1 MDEII
6 AKLVKFFVLFYR
18 KAREDTFKEALRF
31 LASFVD
37 FNTFADWLIY
47 KIEENTKL
55 TEKHKEF
62 IYKEFEK
69 LWRIYRGKPSLKVES
84 GIIPDERVLTALTE
98 MSDFYLGKF
107 FQGDKEIKRQVLNW
121 MYDYYLKEGN
131 PIGKGQEGVKEFLKK
146 FGDYLEERTEQ
157 KARQIIDTT
166 VNFLRNAADLTQQY
180 ENGDRYTIWSA
191 TNDRLTCAACRSMDG
206 RIVEVHQAYSQ
217 LRQIVE
223 NPQNLPVIRPIIT
236 KPFEGKTEDCPVKFP
251 PLHPHC
257 RCRVIPYVRHLMKK
271 RKLFFHPER
280 PPRVPHNDL
289 QLRLEEYVKNL
300 KEEEIYNRY
309 ESLLGARWFR
319 LLEQRRNL
327 ERHFEKH
334 AKNLGVKDIREYE
347 ELFVEALRNPNRVY
361 LQRYK
366 FVKPKG
372 KKPVEKMDWV
382 IESGNLRVV
391 IDDDS
396 LLVKSVHEIKESHEE
411 FLKRAEKNGIAT
423 VRLL

>member
-1 MDEII
+1 MDEVI

-18 KAREDTFKEALRF
+18 KAREETFREALRF
-31 LASFVD
+31 LTSFVD

-69 LWRIYRGKPSLKVES
+69 LWGIYRGKPSIKVES

-98 MSDFYLGKF
+98 MADFYLGKF

-191 TNDRLTCAACRSMDG
+191 TNDRLTCVACRSMDG
-206 RIVEVHQAYSQ
+206 RIVEVQPA
-217 LRQIVE
+217 
-223 NPQNLPVIRPIIT
+223 
-236 KPFEGKTEDCPVKFP
+236 KT
-251 PLHPHC
+251 
-257 RCRVIPYVRHLMKK
+257 
-271 RKLFFHPER
+271 
-280 PPRVPHNDL
+280 
-289 QLRLEEYVKNL
+289 
-300 KEEEIYNRY
+300 
-309 ESLLGARWFR
+309 
-319 LLEQRRNL
+319 
-327 ERHFEKH
+327 
-334 AKNLGVKDIREYE
+334 
-347 ELFVEALRNPNRVY
+347 
-361 LQRYK
+361 
-366 FVKPKG
+366 
-372 KKPVEKMDWV
+372 
-382 IESGNLRVV
+382 
-391 IDDDS
+391 DS
-396 LLVKSVHEIKESHEE
+396 
-411 FLKRAEKNGIAT
+411 
-423 VRLL
+423 